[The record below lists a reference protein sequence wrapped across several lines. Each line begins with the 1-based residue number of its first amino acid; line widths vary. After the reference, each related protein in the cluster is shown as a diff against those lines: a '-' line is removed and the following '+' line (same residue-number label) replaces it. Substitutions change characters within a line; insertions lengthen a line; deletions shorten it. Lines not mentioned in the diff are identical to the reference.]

1 MKCFVVV
8 FAIIASAVA
17 ESEPWLAYGGYGY
30 GGLGLGYA
38 GAYAAPALAAAAVP
52 AAIPAVPAVPAAVS
66 TASVIA
72 KPGVPSTSQYRKGD
86 EFGNEQFGYDNINS
100 ARTEGGNPALGVVTG
115 TIVNKAHGSVLNY
128 VADAAGF
135 RIVGSSNALL
145 GRKKR
150 GVPATKYVIQYNPGF
165 STGYMVIPA
174 LGY

>member
-8 FAIIASAVA
+8 FAIVASAVA

-30 GGLGLGYA
+30 GGLGLGAA
-38 GAYAAPALAAAAVP
+38 GAYAAPALAAGAY
-52 AAIPAVPAVPAAVS
+52 AVPAVPAIAS
-66 TASVIA
+66 TSRLIA
-72 KPGVPSTSQYRKGD
+72 RPGAPSTSQFRKGD
-86 EFGNEQFGYDNINS
+86 EYGNEQFGYDNINS
-100 ARTEGGNPALGVVTG
+100 ARSEGGNPALGVVSG

-135 RIVGSSNALL
+135 RIVGASNALL

>member
-8 FAIIASAVA
+8 FAIVASAVA

-30 GGLGLGYA
+30 GGLGLGAA
-38 GAYAAPALAAAAVP
+38 GAYAAPALAAGAY
-52 AAIPAVPAVPAAVS
+52 AVPAVPAIAS
-66 TASVIA
+66 TSRLIA
-72 KPGVPSTSQYRKGD
+72 RPGAPSTSQFRKGD
-86 EFGNEQFGYDNINS
+86 EYGNEQFGYDNINS
-100 ARTEGGNPALGVVTG
+100 ARSEGGNPALGVVTG

-135 RIVGSSNALL
+135 RIVGASNALL

>member
-1 MKCFVVV
+1 MGFVVV

-17 ESEPWLAYGGYGY
+17 ESESWLAYGGYGY

-38 GAYAAPALAAAAVP
+38 GAYAAPALAAA
-52 AAIPAVPAVPAAVS
+52 AVPAAVS

-135 RIVGSSNALL
+135 RIVGASNALL

>member
-1 MKCFVVV
+1 M
-8 FAIIASAVA
+8 
-17 ESEPWLAYGGYGY
+17 AYGGYGY
-30 GGLGLGYA
+30 GGLGLGAA
-38 GAYAAPALAAAAVP
+38 GAYAAPALAAGAY
-52 AAIPAVPAVPAAVS
+52 AVPAVPAIAS
-66 TASVIA
+66 TSRLIA
-72 KPGVPSTSQYRKGD
+72 RPGAPSTSQFRKGD
-86 EFGNEQFGYDNINS
+86 EYGNEQFGYDNINS
-100 ARTEGGNPALGVVTG
+100 ARSEGGNPALGVVSG

-135 RIVGSSNALL
+135 RIVGASNALL

>member
-8 FAIIASAVA
+8 FAIVASAVA

-30 GGLGLGYA
+30 GGLGLGAA
-38 GAYAAPALAAAAVP
+38 GAYAAPALAAGAY
-52 AAIPAVPAVPAAVS
+52 AVPAVPAIAS
-66 TASVIA
+66 TSRLIA
-72 KPGVPSTSQYRKGD
+72 RPGAPSTSQFRKGD
-86 EFGNEQFGYDNINS
+86 EYGNEQFGYDNINS
-100 ARTEGGNPALGVVTG
+100 ARSEGGNPALGVVSG

>member
-8 FAIIASAVA
+8 AAVIASVVA
-17 ESEPWLAYGGYGY
+17 EADPWLAYGGYGY

-38 GAYAAPALAAAAVP
+38 GAYAAPALAAAP
-52 AAIPAVPAVPAAVS
+52 AAIPAVAAVPAAVS
-66 TASVIA
+66 TSRVIA
-72 KPGVPSTSQYRKGD
+72 KPGVPSTSQFRKGD
-86 EFGNEQFGYDNINS
+86 EYGNEQFGYDNINS
-100 ARTEGGNPALGVVTG
+100 ARSEGGNPALGVVSG

-135 RIVGSSNALL
+135 RIVGASNALL